1 MEKQNNEKKEIF
13 FILELTE
20 DKMKETIVGL
30 SATLLVL
37 GRLTNIY
44 VIVTDAI
51 AEFHRN
57 KDSLIVKMLDKMSEE
72 L

>member
-1 MEKQNNEKKEIF
+1 
-13 FILELTE
+13 
-20 DKMKETIVGL
+20 MKETIVGL

-57 KDSLIVKMLDKMSEE
+57 KDSLIVKMLDKISEE